1 MGVAPFQQ
9 VRSFGFSG
17 RRCRCDKMRAAL
29 CRSRVLI
36 IMLSKLLIVI
46 ASVMFLVTFSYSA
59 DTSALKPPPGAKVAI
74 VEFIDLQCPD
84 CANANPLVNQAA
96 KTYNI
101 PIVRYD
107 FPLPKHNWSFDAAVI
122 AKYFDSQAKPL
133 GSAWRD
139 YCFENQPAITPEN
152 LRSNAEKFAKQN
164 NTTLPFVIDPDGKF
178 ADEVKADFA
187 LGQRVGIEHTP
198 TIYVVSNKAYGKPF
212 VEVVDRSKLYSII
225 DEMKS
230 AAGSL
235 STSTEKPTKS
245 TKVAKK

>member
-1 MGVAPFQQ
+1 
-9 VRSFGFSG
+9 
-17 RRCRCDKMRAAL
+17 
-29 CRSRVLI
+29 
-36 IMLSKLLIVI
+36 MLSRIVLVFV
-46 ASVMFLVTFSYSA
+46 AVMLLVTFSYSA

-84 CANANPLVNQAA
+84 CANANPVVKQAA

-101 PIVRYD
+101 PLIRHD
-107 FPLPKHNWSFDAAVI
+107 FPLPKHNWSFDAAII
-122 AKYFDSQAKPL
+122 AKYFDSKSSQL
-133 GSAWRD
+133 GGAWRD
-139 YCFENQPAITPEN
+139 YCFLIQPAITPEN
-152 LRSNAEKFAKQN
+152 LRSNAEKFAQQN

-178 ADEVKADFA
+178 AAEVKADFA

-230 AAGSL
+230 EADAASAPAA
-235 STSTEKPTKS
+235 KPRAPS
-245 TKVAKK
+245 RVAKK